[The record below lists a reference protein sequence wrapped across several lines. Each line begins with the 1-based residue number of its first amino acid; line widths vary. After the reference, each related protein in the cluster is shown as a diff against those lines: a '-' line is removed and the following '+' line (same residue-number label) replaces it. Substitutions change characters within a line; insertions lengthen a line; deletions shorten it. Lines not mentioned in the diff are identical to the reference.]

1 MLRTVFRNFLALAC
15 LAAAATGAG
24 AQDLQI
30 QPTPFTAWLDFHA
43 LTRLGVAS
51 KGLPIWIESVQ
62 RVTSVPGK
70 TIFRIRFRHVGG
82 LDEQLQL
89 RIFFRDLPNAQPNVT
104 GWTETGLQPLV
115 AGPFGSGLGLD
126 TSETL
131 LVPAAELDYL
141 DVELPGDGRNLRGAF
156 LSSLR
161 RQTVWHSFD
170 FAAPAP
176 LADPFGVPA
185 PVAVSETDKYLFGR
199 VRATIDAEPLKL
211 DPVST
216 PDGGSASY
224 EFNLATAPLLA
235 SLTFEVLG
243 ANPVAPIQT
252 YVNGQPIG
260 ALNVDFPDLAD
271 PAYRGSTRPLQ
282 KGMDFRYEGW
292 LRGKMII
299 PGSAL
304 RGGVNTFVLQI
315 GDSSGPAVVR
325 AVEIEL
331 KYPSNVF
338 DYETHP

>member
-1 MLRTVFRNFLALAC
+1 MLRSILRNLFALTC
-15 LAAAATGAG
+15 LAAVAG
-24 AQDLQI
+24 AQDLQV
-30 QPTPFTAWLDFHA
+30 QPTPFTAWLDFQA
-43 LTRLGVAS
+43 LARQGVAS

-62 RVTSVPGK
+62 RVTTVPGK

-89 RIFFRDLPNAQPNVT
+89 RIFFRDLPNAQPSVT

-131 LVPAAELDYL
+131 LVPAGGLDYL
-141 DVELPGDGRNLRGAF
+141 DIELPGDGRNLRGAF
-156 LSSLR
+156 LSSLK

-170 FAAPAP
+170 FAAPP
-176 LADPFGVPA
+176 TLSDPFGAPA
-185 PVAVSETDKYLFGR
+185 AVTLSETDKYLFGR
-199 VRATIDAEPLKL
+199 VRATIDAAPLKL
-211 DPVST
+211 DPYSGVN
-216 PDGGSASY
+216 AAY
-224 EFNLATAPLLA
+224 EFNLQSAPLLA
-235 SLTFEVLG
+235 ALTFEVLD
-243 ANPVAPIQT
+243 ASPTVPLQT
-252 YVNGQPIG
+252 FINGQPLG

-271 PAYRGSTRPLQ
+271 PAYRGETRPLQ
-282 KGMDFRYEGW
+282 TGMAFRYEGW

-315 GDSSGPAVVR
+315 GETGSPVVVR

-331 KYPSNVF
+331 KYPSSVF
-338 DYETHP
+338 DYELHP